1 VFDVH
6 HKPWGLTSLP
16 SCHLSQVHKIQH
28 KPTDKVSWGTLQ
40 SLEQKQV
47 LVQLVA
53 HRTLSGAQAEA
64 PRKLVAI
71 GFSESHSAI
80 IHRTVRWANGATVNC
95 AQRSTALM
103 MLQWTVEKSELP
115 SQNALDCL
123 VCHRVVRCRKRTND
137 FNNQPLQTPTVG

>member
-1 VFDVH
+1 
-6 HKPWGLTSLP
+6 LP

-80 IHRTVRWANGATVNC
+80 IHRTVR
-95 AQRSTALM
+95 
-103 MLQWTVEKSELP
+103 
-115 SQNALDCL
+115 
-123 VCHRVVRCRKRTND
+123 
-137 FNNQPLQTPTVG
+137 